1 MNILILSPGRRVD
14 IVNYFKDCFH
24 KDGGKVITADMSP
37 YAPALY
43 EGDEYYLLK
52 KDFDHLDKYIDDVI
66 SLCINKNVNAILTL
80 IDPELVLLADNKE
93 KFLDNNII
101 PIVSSKEMIDLTFD
115 KYSFYE
121 KLKDKLPLLPT
132 YSNLNDVYED
142 LNLGKIK
149 FPLFAKIRNGSGSA
163 GIGRIDTIEELNS
176 YKEKENYIFQPCN
189 KKNEFGCDIY
199 FDMKSGK
206 IVSYFIK
213 QKLNMRS
220 GETDKSISVKNQNI
234 EELIMKLEDLD
245 FSGPIDMDVFE
256 GFDGK
261 YYVNEINPRFGGGYP
276 HAYNC
281 DVKFI
286 EKILQNLNGK
296 ENTKELGNYP
306 LDIIMMKY
314 NGIKFIN
321 KKDIL
326 K

>member
-24 KDGGKVITADMSP
+24 KDGGKVITSDMSP

-142 LNLGKIK
+142 LNIGKIK